1 MKLLQPAD
9 YGRSVR
15 SIAKRMGAG
24 GSLPRNP
31 ATAGARA
38 GDDATTDAGAC
49 GGTTV
54 GIAVIVAARSA
65 AEYPVS
71 SQESQAK
78 DGPSLSTSVTLVL
91 HACGRLELEA
101 AESPGSN
108 LNAHV
113 LPSHRKLPPLQFLQL
128 IEELKVSNE
137 IDPSRKVRTRCPHL
151 CLLRLHSLPAATD
164 TKEESMDRQD
174 LPKHILEKVERRWAQ
189 KLEQQAL
196 AWKDSRSDTRS
207 VTAKGVQV
215 VRRTKRTRRPVLR
228 GAMS

>member
-9 YGRSVR
+9 HGRSVR

-71 SQESQAK
+71 SQESQATK

-101 AESPGSN
+101 AESP
-108 LNAHV
+108 
-113 LPSHRKLPPLQFLQL
+113 R
-128 IEELKVSNE
+128 IEPERSCPAVSSE
-137 IDPSRKVRTRCPHL
+137 APT
-151 CLLRLHSLPAATD
+151 
-164 TKEESMDRQD
+164 
-174 LPKHILEKVERRWAQ
+174 
-189 KLEQQAL
+189 L
-196 AWKDSRSDTRS
+196 AVFT
-207 VTAKGVQV
+207 TH
-215 VRRTKRTRRPVLR
+215 
-228 GAMS
+228 